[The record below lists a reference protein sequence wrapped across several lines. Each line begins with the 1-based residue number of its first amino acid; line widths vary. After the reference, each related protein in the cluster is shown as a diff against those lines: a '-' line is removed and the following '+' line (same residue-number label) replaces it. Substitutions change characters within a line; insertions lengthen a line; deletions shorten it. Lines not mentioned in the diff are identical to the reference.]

1 MKNKRKFILILIAFI
16 TIVLTGVFGYWLLLD
31 ISFIDAIYMT
41 AITLSTVGFGEVSQ
55 MTDTAK
61 LFTIG
66 IIFSGLSVVGY
77 AVTNIVAVFF
87 EGEFKEAWRRKRM
100 AGRIEHLKD
109 HYIVCGAGD
118 VGNTVIKHFIENN
131 LDFVVL
137 EKSEDKTNE
146 LVALDVLAMN
156 DDATNEEA
164 LIKAGVER
172 AKGVICTLA
181 SDADNVFTVL
191 TARQLNPKLYII
203 AKAIEENTHKKLKKA
218 GADNTIS
225 PNEIGGT
232 RIASMIIRPSVISFL
247 DIITRADKVTLD
259 LEEVLISQ
267 GSVLIGKSLKDARIP
282 ERTGLI
288 VMAIKKKGM
297 TTLSFNPSSSQI
309 LDDGDTMIVLG
320 KEEKIDKLKSL
331 ACDESPH
338 F

>member
-1 MKNKRKFILILIAFI
+1 MKNKRKFILILVAFI
-16 TIVLTGVFGYWLLLD
+16 TIVFIGVFGYWLLLD

-41 AITLSTVGFGEVSQ
+41 AITLSTVGYGEVSQ
-55 MTDTAK
+55 MTDMAK
-61 LFTIG
+61 MFTIG

-77 AVTNIVAVFF
+77 GVTNIVAVFF
-87 EGEFKEAWRRKRM
+87 EGEFKEAWRRKKM
-100 AGRIEHLKD
+100 AGRIENLKD

-118 VGNTVIKHFIENN
+118 VGITVIKRFRENN

-146 LVALDVLAMN
+146 LVALEVLAMN
-156 DDATNEEA
+156 DDATSEEA

-172 AKGVICTLA
+172 AKGVVCTLA

-191 TARQLNPKLYII
+191 TARQLNPELYII
-203 AKAIEENTHKKLKKA
+203 AKAIDENTHSKLKKA

-225 PNEIGGT
+225 PNEIGGR

-247 DIITRADKVTLD
+247 DIITQADKVTLD
-259 LEEVLISQ
+259 LEEVLICT
-267 GSVLIGKSLKDARIP
+267 GSELIGKSLKKAKIP

-297 TTLSFNPSSSQI
+297 TRLSFNPISSQV
-309 LDDGDTMIVLG
+309 LGDGDTMIVLG
-320 KEEKIDKLKSL
+320 KEEKIDKLKKL
-331 ACDESPH
+331 ARDKTPH